1 MTAKERREKEKRELK
16 ELWDKVTFTVEPRK
30 TKVIEADKKITYKAN
45 KLNKEEEK
53 WLKKWFYGTE
63 YS

>member
-53 WLKKWFYGTE
+53 
-63 YS
+63 

>member
-1 MTAKERREKEKRELK
+1 MTKKERQELK
-16 ELWDKVTFTVEPRK
+16 EIWNKVTFEVKPRK
-30 TKVIEADKKITYKAN
+30 TTVIEADKKITYKAN